1 MVTNYLKIALRHI
14 KKNKGYAFINMIGL
28 SLGMACA
35 ILILLWVN
43 DEVQYNTFQ
52 KNYNTL
58 YQVIENQTYE
68 GKTYTFSALPGKFAP
83 VIKDELPEI
92 KYAARTDLGTNLLFS
107 VGD

>member
-1 MVTNYLKIALRHI
+1 MLTNYFKIGLRHI

-28 SLGMACA
+28 SMGMACA

-43 DEVQYNTFQ
+43 DEVQYNKFQ

-68 GKTYTFSALPGKFAP
+68 GKTYTFSALPGPFAP
-83 VIKDELPEI
+83 AIKAELPEI
-92 KYAARTDLGTNLLFS
+92 KYAARTDW
-107 VGD
+107 